1 MGDGEGCRSER
12 SWHDYVCQVSK
23 MVSHTMDLSL
33 HASRLHATW
42 MSSLQFLLSHPFSSS
57 SLQIYFLFLI
67 IPSFFCFFLRLFE
80 INPSLQDMFS
90 FKNQDLT
97 NNELLENHAV
107 SLMETIDTVV
117 NLVKENEIETLT
129 SQLVELGIGHSIN
142 KVTPKHFA
150 VRIFAILPIRKCII
164 YCVNQWTMRLQAI
177 FFCDF
182 PFFSCAFCFMCLF
195 YFFSVN
201 FHLFNVFVSPQMTWL
216 SEVFLWLYELNCV
229 FHRT

>member
-1 MGDGEGCRSER
+1 
-12 SWHDYVCQVSK
+12 
-23 MVSHTMDLSL
+23 
-33 HASRLHATW
+33 
-42 MSSLQFLLSHPFSSS
+42 
-57 SLQIYFLFLI
+57 
-67 IPSFFCFFLRLFE
+67 
-80 INPSLQDMFS
+80 MFS

-107 SLMETIDTVV
+107 SVMETIDTVV

-150 VRIFAILPIRKCII
+150 VRIFAISPIHKCII

-177 FFCDF
+177 FFCEV
-182 PFFSCAFCFMCLF
+182 PFVSCAFCFMCLF